1 MVEIIFYWLVVG
13 DTLEGKEIMFTEE
26 EKEQFLISERLK
38 IVGYRLKWIY
48 FFQDSREME
57 VCVMK
62 RMSVCKLSEIEKTL
76 VELGYTVNMFDT
88 LKDPPF
94 VIVECCY

>member
-1 MVEIIFYWLVVG
+1 
-13 DTLEGKEIMFTEE
+13 MFTEE

-38 IVGYRLKWIY
+38 IVGDRLKWIY
-48 FFQDSREME
+48 FFQESREME

-88 LKDPPF
+88 LTDPPC